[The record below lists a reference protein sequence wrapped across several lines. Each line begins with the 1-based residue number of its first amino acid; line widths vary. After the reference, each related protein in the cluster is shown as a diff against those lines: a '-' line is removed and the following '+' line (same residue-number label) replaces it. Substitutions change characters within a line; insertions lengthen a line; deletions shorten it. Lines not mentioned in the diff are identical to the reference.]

1 MLAMTYGYEA
11 QEHGDR
17 IVEAAQRLNKFA
29 IETILPGAL
38 LVNYLHF
45 RMWSGIF
52 HTRIDLL
59 HALQCATS
67 PNGFHGLVI
76 NH

>member
-1 MLAMTYGYEA
+1 MLAMTYGYNA

-17 IVEAAQRLNKFA
+17 IVDAAQRFNKFA

-38 LVNYLHF
+38 LVNHLHF

-52 HTRIDLL
+52 T
-59 HALQCATS
+59 
-67 PNGFHGLVI
+67 PG
-76 NH
+76 